1 MHACMVWWSGGR
13 RGRSPVSLVH
23 GPLLPSAQGGR
34 REGCGVGSGGG
45 GGGGGGVRPEATRCD
60 PLVACGQLRRHQD
73 GPFGAH
79 LTCGLTRGRTGASAR
94 RGGRRVD
101 PRRSRSRRWAR
112 WRRCSR
118 ADVRRVSS
126 GSGRFGG
133 DPQEGPWPLLRVQVR
148 PNLGTICK
156 PTARAPKGGGVR
168 VVVEEAAAEG
178 DVLLPAR
185 AALRY
190 TWARHGTARHVGRRV
205 SSGTPVPAWE

>member
-1 MHACMVWWSGGR
+1 MPSLLPPSEHLRDACMHGMVVWWTPRKVTGEFGAWTPPPECAGGR
-13 RGRSPVSLVH
+13 RR
-23 GPLLPSAQGGR
+23 
-34 REGCGVGSGGG
+34 GVGSGGEGEG
-45 GGGGGGVRPEATRCD
+45 GPPRSHQMRPSGGLWPAEAPPRRPLWT
-60 PLVACGQLRRHQD
+60 
-73 GPFGAH
+73 
-79 LTCGLTRGRTGASAR
+79 TCGLTRGRTGASAR

-185 AALRY
+185 AAL
-190 TWARHGTARHVGRRV
+190 A
-205 SSGTPVPAWE
+205 